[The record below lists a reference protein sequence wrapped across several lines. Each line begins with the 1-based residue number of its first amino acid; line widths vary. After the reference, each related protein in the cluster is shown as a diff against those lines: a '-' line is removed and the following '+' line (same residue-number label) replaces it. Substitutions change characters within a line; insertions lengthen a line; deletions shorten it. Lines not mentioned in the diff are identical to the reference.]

1 MARRRNRDA
10 KGHASRQVLG
20 MAVAMLGISL
30 VLFVLSLLPGS
41 SSGVHAFG
49 KALRVVAPYPAY
61 IAVALLVLYALLRQR
76 SSSAPSRNESALFG
90 GDSTEFGSQAA
101 APKRASDAALPV
113 EHRGQRPPAT
123 QWSAR
128 VFDDIEWR
136 RFEELCANLFAQAGF
151 EARSQSHGAD
161 GGVDIWLHSKHADGP
176 AAVVQC
182 KHWLGKPVGVKELRE
197 FYGVMASH
205 KLQRGTFATTS
216 TYTPDARQF
225 AKDNGINALDGQGLL
240 ALIST
245 RTKQQQDALLKIAY
259 DGEYW
264 RPTCASCGIK
274 MVERSTRKDGKLF
287 WGCADYPRCRST
299 LPLRKAA

>member
-1 MARRRNRDA
+1 MARKRKRDA
-10 KGHASRQVLG
+10 KVHATRQVLG
-20 MAVAMLGISL
+20 MAISMLGMSLVFFVMSLMLGPSPPLVAMSR
-30 VLFVLSLLPGS
+30 
-41 SSGVHAFG
+41 
-49 KALRVVAPYPAY
+49 ALRIVAPYPAFFG
-61 IAVALLVLYALLRQR
+61 VALLLLYALLRQW
-76 SSSAPSRNESALFG
+76 SSSPLPRIEPALFG
-90 GDSTEFGSQAA
+90 GDSTEFGSHAA
-101 APKRASDAALPV
+101 APKPV
-113 EHRGQRPPAT
+113 ADVQHRGQRAPAT

-136 RFEELCANLFAQAGF
+136 RFEALCASLFGQAGF

-161 GGVDIWLHSKHADGP
+161 GGVDIWLYSQHSQGA

-205 KLQRGTFATTS
+205 KLLRGTFATTS

-240 ALIST
+240 ALISK
-245 RTKQQQDALLKIAY
+245 RTPQQQNDLLKIAY
-259 DGEYW
+259 EGEYW

-274 MVERSTRKDGKLF
+274 MVERNSRKDSKSF
-287 WGCADYPRCRST
+287 WGCADFPRCRNT